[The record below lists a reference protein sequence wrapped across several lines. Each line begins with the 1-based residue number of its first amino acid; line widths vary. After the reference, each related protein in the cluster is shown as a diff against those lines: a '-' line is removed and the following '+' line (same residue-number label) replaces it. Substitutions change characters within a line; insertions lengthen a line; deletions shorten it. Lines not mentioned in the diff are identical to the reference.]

1 MKNILGKHLNL
12 LVAVL
17 LKSSKEI
24 HSPFVSVINYSGRV
38 VDQ

>member
-1 MKNILGKHLNL
+1 MKNTSGKHLNL

-24 HSPFVSVINYSGRV
+24 HLPFVAVIRYSGRV